1 MENKKVID
9 SPSTQGFESPKTLII
24 GSPSTVNLE
33 NCNSE
38 GFQFSFNEASREDC
52 KGSWD
57 PSPSPGGEKNKKE
70 SLIVV
75 ELSSL
80 QNQIQAINSK
90 LEKNI
95 QILKEKEQKNN
106 ELKKILQIQEL
117 KNTSPTDDSYIETYC
132 SCNEYCKIQ

>member
-1 MENKKVID
+1 MENIKEFN
-9 SPSTQGFESPKTLII
+9 SPSTQGFESPRTLNI
-24 GSPSTVNLE
+24 GSPGAGNLE
-33 NCNSE
+33 NVNSE

-52 KGSWD
+52 KESWD
-57 PSPSPGGEKNKKE
+57 PSPSPGGEKKKKG

-80 QNQIQAINSK
+80 QNQIQTINSK
-90 LEKNI
+90 LERNI

-106 ELKKILQIQEL
+106 ELKKILEIQEL
-117 KNTSPTDDSYIETYC
+117 KNTSPTDVSYIETYC